1 MVRGKHKTVT
11 FDAMV
16 KFFLHQYN
24 IPTKKDIEKLY
35 TRLDRLEKLIRTTRG
50 KTTRRN
56 PDKTGAA
63 KTKRDKDVLTAS
75 DVVYGIINRSKK
87 GLKIS
92 DIKLKTEFEDK
103 KLRNI
108 LFRLHKL
115 GRIKRLSR
123 GVYTSA

>member
-1 MVRGKHKTVT
+1 MTRGKHKTVT

-16 KFFLHQYN
+16 KFFIQQYD
-24 IPTKKDIEKLY
+24 IPTKKDVDKLHA
-35 TRLDRLEKLIRTTRG
+35 RLDRIEKLIRNTRT
-50 KTTRRN
+50 KAARRGSG
-56 PDKTGAA
+56 KTGAA
-63 KTKRDKDVLTAS
+63 LSKKGKDALTAS
-75 DVVYGIINRSKK
+75 DVVYGIIKRSKK

-108 LFRLHKL
+108 LFRLYSL